1 MQNYNKTW
9 VFDLAFLS
17 LFLIVFFL
25 LFIGGHQLISP
36 DETRYTGIAW
46 DMYKSGNYI
55 TPKLAGSPFLGK
67 PILFYWWDILAYKIF
82 GVSDFASRFFPG
94 IIGATTC
101 IIAYI

>member
-25 LFIGGHQLISP
+25 LFVGGHQLISP

-67 PILFYWWDILAYKIF
+67 PILFYWW
-82 GVSDFASRFFPG
+82 
-94 IIGATTC
+94 
-101 IIAYI
+101 